1 MTSPQIIITPAL
13 ATDAPTLAALHF
25 KSFSSDGG
33 LQTSSL
39 PPNRP
44 LTAAETAE
52 NLAWRTARFT
62 ARIQR
67 QDFVVFK
74 AVDQAKGNIVGCV
87 ALKFPKTSASAGKKD
102 GEDVED
108 GSGGG
113 GGVGGERPKAR
124 YDGAPSFL
132 DMTVF
137 SEMEAKASAAREKH
151 IGDEREVWCES
162 SSLFCNRGG
171 KRRTPSLSIL
181 SHVKYTNL
189 LLSLDSQMCK
199 GFLWTPNI
207 RAIVSA
213 VGFYSMV

>member
-102 GEDVED
+102 GEDGED

-113 GGVGGERPKAR
+113 GGRPKAR

-151 IGDEREVWCES
+151 IGDEREVWCEF
-162 SSLFCNRGG
+162 SSLFCPRGG
-171 KRRTPSLSIL
+171 ERQNHVSL
-181 SHVKYTNL
+181 VFVPRQVY
-189 LLSLDSQMCK
+189 
-199 GFLWTPNI
+199 
-207 RAIVSA
+207 
-213 VGFYSMV
+213 